1 MDQRTIAIIDG
12 YVTVL
17 NDVLR
22 ILVAKQ
28 LLTKAELRKSLS
40 ETLKRGIE
48 RGAQPGFDEV
58 PIFLLRSIE
67 GWDDQSAKH

>member
-1 MDQRTIAIIDG
+1 MDQRTTAIVDG
-12 YVTVL
+12 YVAVL

-22 ILVAKQ
+22 ILVVKQ
-28 LLTKAELRKSLS
+28 LLTKTELRTSLS
-40 ETLKRGIE
+40 EMLKRDIE

-67 GWDDQSAKH
+67 GWDDQLAKH